1 MLTGDSELRA
11 REALKDLPVDRTFA
25 HLLPEEKPL
34 RAEELKEKGPV
45 LYVGDGIND
54 TPVMAASD
62 VAVAMGGLSSDAAI
76 EASDFVLASQDLR
89 ALPKAVKGAK
99 KTRRIVFENIV
110 FSIAVKLA
118 LMALSLFGF
127 IPLWAAVFGDV
138 GVMLLAVLN
147 SLRMRGKL

>member
-1 MLTGDSELRA
+1 M
-11 REALKDLPVDRTFA
+11 
-25 HLLPEEKPL
+25 
-34 RAEELKEKGPV
+34 
-45 LYVGDGIND
+45 
-54 TPVMAASD
+54 
-62 VAVAMGGLSSDAAI
+62 
-76 EASDFVLASQDLR
+76 LASQDLR